1 MGCGTAREKLEDEMM
16 VYKLERME
24 IQMQKE
30 KELKKLAE
38 IEGHII
44 ERPQIPDYIDPQF
57 AKEKKLYPIQDENIN
72 NNAIKTDKS
81 KKQKKTNTKIVD
93 NDANKK
99 KKKKK

>member
-38 IEGHII
+38 IEGHTI
-44 ERPQIPDYIDPQF
+44 ERHQIPDYIDPQF
-57 AKEKKLYPIQDENIN
+57 AKEKRLYPIQDENIN
-72 NNAIKTDKS
+72 NNNENTDKS
-81 KKQKKTNTKIVD
+81 KKQKKSGIKIVD
-93 NDANKK
+93 NGAAKNKK
-99 KKKKK
+99 KKK